1 LIAIPES
8 SDFDDHQDLIENEV
22 RVQQA
27 VSLLNQQPGLIMGN
41 IGVTLISA
49 ANFVGEVDLWI
60 IATWL
65 GVIWLLMVPVTL
77 RYFRLRNRKRPKQIS
92 KGHIRNIMAWSV
104 VLGVVIAAGII
115 YLYPRNGIV
124 GEVTVYVMAFALW
137 GGSLG
142 AVWMVPVA
150 CVGYSAP
157 IVLGT
162 VVATYI
168 HDGAGGA
175 PISIIL
181 VLTIVIMAL
190 FLRINFRSF
199 RENVK
204 VAIERDT
211 QSEEIRRRR
220 IAELKLAESL
230 EDLRRMQNQ
239 LIVQEKMA
247 SLGALTAGIAHE
259 IKNPLNFI
267 NNYADLSVE
276 LMDEMS
282 HIVRNR
288 LEAFPEEEVGELAEL
303 SPTLRKNLGKIVD
316 HGRRA
321 DRIVKS
327 MLLHSRGET
336 DDLSRVVVN
345 EIVEEALNLA
355 YHGVRA
361 QNQNFNVA
369 LDASLD
375 ESVGELT
382 MLAQDMNRALLNI
395 FNNAFYAV
403 HLKAGKEPEGYSP
416 EVSVTTSRSV
426 NPDAIVIRIRDNG
439 PGIPDDV
446 KDKLFQPFF
455 TTKPAGEGTGLGL
468 SLVYD
473 IIVQQHHGELDVTSV
488 PGAFTEFVITLPTV
502 IMNDHKSTE
511 RT

>member
-1 LIAIPES
+1 MSDS
-8 SDFDDHQDLIENEV
+8 STSTTPRSQDELIENEV
-22 RVQQA
+22 RIQQA

-41 IGVTLISA
+41 LGVSLISA
-49 ANFVGEVDLWI
+49 ANFVGEVEIWI
-60 IATWL
+60 LAVWL
-65 GVIWLLMVPVTL
+65 GVIWLLMLPVTI
-77 RYFRLRNRKRPKQIS
+77 RYFRYRNRPRPKTIS
-92 KGHIRNIMAWSV
+92 KQHIRNILIWSLILGI
-104 VLGVVIAAGII
+104 VLAAGII

-142 AVWMVPVA
+142 AVWMVPAA
-150 CVGYSAP
+150 CIGYSTP

-162 VVATYI
+162 VISIQLY
-168 HDGAGGA
+168 DGAGGL

-181 VLTIVIMAL
+181 ILTIVIMAL

-204 VAIERDT
+204 IALERDT
-211 QSEEIRRRR
+211 QSEEILRRRT
-220 IAELKLAESL
+220 AEKKLAESL

-276 LMDEMS
+276 LMEEMAD
-282 HIVRNR
+282 IVRLR
-288 LEAFPEEEVGELAEL
+288 IDAFPQEDIGELADL
-303 SPTLRKNLGKIVD
+303 APTLRSNLSKIVD

-327 MLLHSRGET
+327 MLMHSRGE
-336 DDLSRVVVN
+336 SSAPANVSVN
-345 EIVEEALNLA
+345 DMVLEAMNLA
-355 YHGVRA
+355 YHGIRA
-361 QNQNFNVA
+361 QNQNFNVTLETNLA
-369 LDASLD
+369 DD
-375 ESVGELT
+375 VGDLK
-382 MLAQDMNRALLNI
+382 LLSQDMNRALLNI

-403 HLKAGKEPEGYSP
+403 DKRA
-416 EVSVTTSRSV
+416 EVESSDYAPTVMVTTERTTS
-426 NPDAIVIRIRDNG
+426 PDTVVIRIRDNG
-439 PGIPDDV
+439 PGIPETIRDR
-446 KDKLFQPFF
+446 LFQPFF

-473 IIVQQHHGELDVTSV
+473 IIVQQHHGHLDVHSQIGT
-488 PGAFTEFVITLPTV
+488 FTEFVIRLPSV
-502 IMNDHKSTE
+502 VLEGSIAIQKE
-511 RT
+511 

>member
-1 LIAIPES
+1 MTDSEINMETEGH
-8 SDFDDHQDLIENEV
+8 DELIENEV

-41 IGVTLISA
+41 IGVSLISA
-49 ANFVGEVDLWI
+49 ANFIGEVNIWI
-60 IATWL
+60 LSGWL
-65 GVIWLLMVPVTL
+65 AVIWLLMVPVTV
-77 RYFRLRNRKRPKQIS
+77 RYFRFRNKPRPTRIS
-92 KGHIRNIMAWSV
+92 KQHIRNILIWSM
-104 VLGVVIAAGII
+104 VLGMVLAAGII

-124 GEVTVYVMAFALW
+124 GEVTVYVMAFAFW

-142 AVWMVPVA
+142 AVWMVPAA
-150 CVGYSAP
+150 CLGYSVP
-157 IVLGT
+157 IVLAT
-162 VVATYI
+162 VLSI
-168 HDGAGGA
+168 QLHEGAGGL

-181 VLTIVIMAL
+181 LLTVIIMAL

-204 VAIERDT
+204 IAVERDT

-220 IAELKLAESL
+220 IAEQKLAESL

-276 LMDEMS
+276 LMEEMS
-282 HIVRNR
+282 DIVRQR
-288 LEAFPEEEVGELAEL
+288 IDAFPEEEIGELAEL
-303 SPTLRKNLGKIVD
+303 SPTLRSNLGKIVD

-327 MLLHSRGET
+327 MLMHSRGE
-336 DDLSRVVVN
+336 SGAPASVSVN
-345 EIVEEALNLA
+345 ELVLEAMNLA
-355 YHGVRA
+355 YHGIRA
-361 QNQNFNVA
+361 QNQSFNVT
-369 LDASLD
+369 LVTDFD
-375 ESVGELT
+375 DNVGDLKL
-382 MLAQDMNRALLNI
+382 LAQDMNRALLNI

-403 HLKAGKEPEGYSP
+403 HMKAGTEPDDFDP
-416 EVSVTTSRSV
+416 TVTVSTQRTAD
-426 NPDAIVIRIRDNG
+426 PDTVVIRIRDNG
-439 PGIPDDV
+439 PGIPDAIR
-446 KDKLFQPFF
+446 DKLFQPFF

-473 IIVQQHHGELDVTSV
+473 IIVQQHHGVLDVDSQ
-488 PGAFTEFVITLPTV
+488 PGAHTEFVIRLPAVVLEGT
-502 IMNDHKSTE
+502 IATKRE
-511 RT
+511 